1 MSRVRTLGA
10 LALAIA
16 AVSFAQDTVTIK
28 RELKAGAKDV
38 YKVVTETKT
47 LMDIPSMGEQE
58 MIMKSTM
65 NYALTTGEVKD
76 DYAEVGLTISDI
88 QAKIEGSM
96 ADMMQGMPEMP
107 KEMKF
112 KGTLDARNRLSNVK
126 LDGKLDM
133 MAMMMANT
141 TSTMNMFVE
150 YPGGPVK
157 VGDSWDVVVP
167 KNPMLGNEDTKFK
180 ATLVGEKDGKWQIKM
195 SGELKLKSDLSEM
208 MKGQDPTGTGLDMQM
223 VMTGTMK
230 MESEALVNKTTGKTV
245 EMTTALDSATTMDIV
260 NMGIK
265 SDQKA
270 KGTIKMTLQ

>member
-1 MSRVRTLGA
+1 MSRIRTLGA

-28 RELKAGAKDV
+28 RELKAGAKDI

-76 DYAEVGLTISDI
+76 DSAEVGLTISDI

-157 VGDSWDVVVP
+157 IGDSWEVVVP

>member
-28 RELKAGAKDV
+28 RELKAGAKDI

-76 DYAEVGLTISDI
+76 DSAEVGLTISDI

>member
-1 MSRVRTLGA
+1 MSRIRTLGA

-28 RELKAGAKDV
+28 RELKAGAKDI

-76 DYAEVGLTISDI
+76 DSAEVGLTISDI

-157 VGDSWDVVVP
+157 VGDSWEVVVP